1 MEQLFSTSD
10 VCELFKISPSTLKR
24 RVSLGDFPPP
34 RKIYPHGANRWTQSA
49 IDRVFKDMPVADA
62 YKESGYQEKHMQ
74 CA

>member
-34 RKIYPHGANRWTQSA
+34 RKIYPHGDNRWTQSA
-49 IDRVFKDMPVADA
+49 INRVFARMPVADA
-62 YKESGYQEKHMQ
+62 YKDSGYYEKHAQ
-74 CA
+74 SA